1 MAKYIIKVPPNCD
14 PLTADNWRAVS
25 AALQEGNTTTS
36 RVNNKTTG
44 LSAAQGK
51 AKINEYDTTAEY
63 LEDKVVASNSTTFV
77 QSNDGLGAKEIK
89 VHATVKQQTTEPTG
103 SVLGEFW
110 YDTDATD
117 GDRYNNDL
125 CMETGDSLLAE
136 SGYYLVL

>member
-1 MAKYIIKVPPNCD
+1 MAKYLIKIPTNCS
-14 PLTADNWRAVS
+14 PEEADRWRAVS
-25 AALQEGNTTTS
+25 AFMQEGDITAAK
-36 RVNNKTTG
+36 VNNKTTG
-44 LSAAQGK
+44 LSAVQGK
-51 AKINEYDTTAEY
+51 AKVNQYDTTAEY
-63 LEDKVVASNSTTFV
+63 LEDKIVSSNSTTFV

-117 GDRYNNDL
+117 GDRYNNDI